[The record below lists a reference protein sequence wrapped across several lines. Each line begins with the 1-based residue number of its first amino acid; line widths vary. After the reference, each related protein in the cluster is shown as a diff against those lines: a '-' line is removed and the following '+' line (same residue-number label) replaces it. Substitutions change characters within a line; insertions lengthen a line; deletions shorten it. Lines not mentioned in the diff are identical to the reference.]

1 MGQHWPSR
9 LCEGTD
15 GGSKLGPLQEHLEA
29 LEEAV
34 LEYLEA
40 SYYRNSRSSTQ
51 AAMRQFAL
59 TPQNPEA
66 QMPEPY
72 RIWLQ
77 CRANDTLW
85 WSGGIADQPHIL
97 MREFNRCRIA
107 EKIFGEQLE
116 NYRAIISGG

>member
-1 MGQHWPSR
+1 
-9 LCEGTD
+9 
-15 GGSKLGPLQEHLEA
+15 LEA

-40 SYYRNSRSSTQ
+40 SYYRNSQSRVQ

-59 TPQNPEA
+59 VPANANA

-72 RIWLQ
+72 RIWTQ
-77 CRANDTLW
+77 CKSNDMLW

-116 NYRAIISGG
+116 NYRAIMSRG